1 MKIIEESDSV
11 NHFSQQEETR
21 SSFPFFEVKHTQIQH
36 GTLLGHVFLNMWMWL
51 GWLVFN
57 RKLYW

>member
-11 NHFSQQEETR
+11 THFSQQEETR

-36 GTLLGHVFLNMWMWL
+36 GTLLGDVFLNM
-51 GWLVFN
+51 
-57 RKLYW
+57 